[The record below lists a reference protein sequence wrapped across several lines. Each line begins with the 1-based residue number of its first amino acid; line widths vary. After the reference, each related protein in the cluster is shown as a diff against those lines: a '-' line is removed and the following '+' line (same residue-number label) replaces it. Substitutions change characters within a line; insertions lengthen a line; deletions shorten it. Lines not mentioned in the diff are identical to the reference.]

1 MPKITTEIFAG
12 TAERQGVLKK
22 HRGNAEKSMTQGFAQ
37 NADSNEPNRRLTA
50 ELILRA
56 EQSPAL
62 ILRSKRYFQPS
73 LILERMFYN
82 VS

>member
-1 MPKITTEIFAG
+1 
-12 TAERQGVLKK
+12 
-22 HRGNAEKSMTQGFAQ
+22 MTQGFAQ